1 MKKLQNS
8 HLLWF
13 EKYKSETLSGIK
25 TLLQKPEALGRTTW
39 TGKNTHISE
48 PPNSGSSY
56 YSTPIRALQECQS
69 LYLGHGEKST
79 FR

>member
-1 MKKLQNS
+1 MKKLQNL

-25 TLLQKPEALGRTTW
+25 ARFQQPEALGRTPW

-48 PPNSGSSY
+48 APNSGSSY
-56 YSTPIRALQECQS
+56 SSTPIRALWECQS
-69 LYLGHGEKST
+69 LYLGHREKST